1 MRFFYSNYILF
12 LSSCGFLLFS
22 LPSTK
27 AQTNDTSVVSIP
39 QRKKE
44 TVGHTVVAQPR
55 QIIEMQ
61 EEVIIN
67 EGKEFIPVPKRKK
80 V

>member
-12 LSSCGFLLFS
+12 LSLCCFLLFS
-22 LPSTK
+22 LSSTK
-27 AQTNDTSVVSIP
+27 AQTNDTLAVPIP

-44 TVGHTVVAQPR
+44 IVEHTVVAQPR

-67 EGKEFIPVPKRKK
+67 EGKEFIPIPKRKK